1 MLCCAHWRLEYRL
14 QASRRPHYLHGTAS
28 ALALTAIIFSH
39 APAAWKW
46 AALAWLL
53 FQLGTTVLANT
64 VRASTTRNVTTRA
77 TTSAAIRA
85 LRSIPDG
92 WRLTLEDGSLAYAGL
107 VGPVRDWPGLLC
119 LQFIEHV
126 EDTAVG
132 SSPRRWRL
140 LLWSDQLTASEWRRF
155 RVSVLWR
162 RPGPEMTWARDE
174 LGVEPALVSRSAR

>member
-14 QASRRPHYLHGTAS
+14 QASRRPHYLHWTAS

-53 FQLGTTVLANT
+53 LQLGVTVLSKTALASIT
-64 VRASTTRNVTTRA
+64 LASTTRAMTRVTTR
-77 TTSAAIRA
+77 TGSVAIRA
-85 LRSIPDG
+85 MRSIPDG
-92 WRLTLEDGSLAYAGL
+92 WRLTLEDGSLAYARL

-126 EDTAVG
+126 EDTAAG
-132 SSPRRWRL
+132 SKPRRWRL
-140 LLWSDQLTASEWRRF
+140 LLWSDQLTATEWRRF
-155 RVSVLWR
+155 RVSVRWR
-162 RPGPEMTWARDE
+162 RPGPEMT
-174 LGVEPALVSRSAR
+174 